1 MSKQEI
7 ILLPK
12 IQHIDEFFSKNQIF
26 ICSCCDLPS
35 EITCFSN
42 KKNKCAFCNLND
54 YSKKTTL
61 IFTFKNFIYNLKISK
76 LDFLDKLIKILSKYK
91 FINANMEMLVFFINF
106 KNINLDNYSCFENY
120 LISFFEETFEFL
132 NIKNNFKIEKS
143 KFCSSYITAINKF
156 AKEKKRPLGRRIL
169 MPCFNIEYKISK
181 RELINLKNI
190 LV

>member
-12 IQHIDEFFSKNQIF
+12 IQHIDGFFDKNQIF

-54 YSKKTTL
+54 HNKKTTL
-61 IFTFKNFIYNLKISK
+61 VFTFKNFIYNLKISK

-91 FINANMEMLVFFINF
+91 FVNANMEMLIFFINF
-106 KNINLDNYSCFENY
+106 KNINLDNNSCFENY
-120 LISFFEETFEFL
+120 LISFFEEIFEFL

-143 KFCSSYITAINKF
+143 KFCSSYIAAINKF
-156 AKEKKRPLGRRIL
+156 AKEKKRPLGKRIL